1 MKILTYYLIKC
12 VYNWAST
19 VVWNRNGA
27 NLEFPKHHLAWNS
40 LYSTLSKGKFQYDR
54 NINIC
59 SMDWCTRNVNT
70 FFTKFYIVIT
80 FFLRFELRLILYC
93 YHLMALIH
101 SLWNT
106 LMIFLSYT
114 SSCYWYHSIYLV
126 TIRQDAKKKELN
138 SSSMRLDTGNTQRS
152 FFDVNVTGML
162 RRISNT
168 KDDSKCSP
176 NTSWAKTKS

>member
-1 MKILTYYLIKC
+1 MLHSKPSLFKWKHIFEFQFMKILTYYLIKC

-27 NLEFPKHHLAWNS
+27 NLEFSKHHLAWNS
-40 LYSTLSKGKFQYDR
+40 LYSTLLQGKFQYDR

-106 LMIFLSYT
+106 LMIF
-114 SSCYWYHSIYLV
+114 
-126 TIRQDAKKKELN
+126 
-138 SSSMRLDTGNTQRS
+138 
-152 FFDVNVTGML
+152 
-162 RRISNT
+162 
-168 KDDSKCSP
+168 
-176 NTSWAKTKS
+176 